1 MGGGV
6 LRLGEVV
13 DIVDGGCGGGG
24 VGPVLTDGLIRGAP
38 AAASTAVRLTRLVLG
53 SAALRLKE
61 KLI

>member
-6 LRLGEVV
+6 FRLGEVV
-13 DIVDGGCGGGG
+13 EIVDGCCGGG